1 MKGGNNMSRRFT
13 DTAAAQEIINA
24 IKNGEYSNSAVII
37 GLLHQ
42 IINDLPGTAVAREA
56 ELMLYDY

>member
-1 MKGGNNMSRRFT
+1 MSRRFT
-13 DTAAAQEIINA
+13 DSAAAQEIINA

-56 ELMLYDY
+56 ELMLYNY